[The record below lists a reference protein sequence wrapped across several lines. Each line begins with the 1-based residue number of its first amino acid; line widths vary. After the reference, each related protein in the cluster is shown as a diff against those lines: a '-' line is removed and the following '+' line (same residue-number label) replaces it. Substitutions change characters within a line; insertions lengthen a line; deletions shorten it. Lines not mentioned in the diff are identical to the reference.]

1 MSDCADTMDPLALAE
16 EVEASV
22 ALKREARRAAR
33 IQRASIHALA
43 ARDAADQ
50 VAGRVRDLV
59 AELSPGGPAMVAGY
73 WPKGDE
79 LDLCPTL
86 DMLSLA
92 GHGVCL
98 PVVSGVAWPLLF
110 RMWRP
115 GHPLVPG
122 SFRIMEPMT
131 DAPLAQPTI
140 VLVPMLA
147 FDKDGWRLG
156 YGGGFYDRTL
166 AVLRDS
172 APVLAVGI
180 AYAGQEVP
188 SVPRDPYDQ
197 RLDWLVTEN
206 GVSRFAPTPP

>member
-1 MSDCADTMDPLALAE
+1 MSDSADTMDPQALAE

-33 IQRASIHALA
+33 VHRAAIHALTS
-43 ARDAADQ
+43 DAADQ

-59 AELSPGGPAMVAGY
+59 AQLRPDGSAIVAGY

-79 LDLCPTL
+79 LDVRPAL

-92 GHGVCL
+92 GHDVCL

-110 RMWRP
+110 RLWRP

-122 SFRIMEPMT
+122 SFRIMEPMA

-180 AYAGQEVP
+180 AYAGQEVS

-197 RLDWLVTEN
+197 RLDWLVTEK
-206 GVSRFAPTPP
+206 GVSRFAPTHP

>member
-1 MSDCADTMDPLALAE
+1 MSDSADTIEPQTLAE
-16 EVEASV
+16 EVDASV
-22 ALKREARRAAR
+22 ALKREARRTAR
-33 IQRASIHALA
+33 TQRASSHALA
-43 ARDAADQ
+43 DGAAAQ
-50 VAGRVRDLV
+50 VAGLVCDLV
-59 AELSPGGPAMVAGY
+59 AQLSPDTPAVVAGY

-79 LDLCPTL
+79 LDLRPTL
-86 DMLSLA
+86 ERLSQA

-110 RMWRP
+110 RLWRP

-122 SFRIMEPMT
+122 SFRIMEPMA
-131 DAPLAQPTI
+131 DAPLAQPGI

-172 APVLAVGI
+172 APVVAVGI

-188 SVPRDPYDQ
+188 TVPRDPYDQ
-197 RLDWLVTEN
+197 PLDWLVTEK
-206 GVSRFAPTPP
+206 GVSRFAPMRP

>member
-1 MSDCADTMDPLALAE
+1 MSDSAHPVDPQALAE

-22 ALKREARRAAR
+22 AAKREARRAAR
-33 IQRASIHALA
+33 AIRAACHTA
-43 ARDAADQ
+43 AADAAEQ
-50 VAGRVRDLV
+50 LAGRVRDLV
-59 AELSPGGPAMVAGY
+59 AQLSPSGPAMVAGY

-79 LDLCPTL
+79 LDLRPTL
-86 DMLSLA
+86 EMLALA

-110 RMWRP
+110 RFWRP

-122 SFRIMEPMT
+122 SFRIMEPMA
-131 DAPLAQPTI
+131 DAPLAQPSI
-140 VLVPMLA
+140 VLVPLLA

-172 APVLAVGI
+172 APVVAVGI

-197 RLDWLVTEN
+197 RLDWLVTEK
-206 GVSRFAPTPP
+206 GVSRFAPTQS